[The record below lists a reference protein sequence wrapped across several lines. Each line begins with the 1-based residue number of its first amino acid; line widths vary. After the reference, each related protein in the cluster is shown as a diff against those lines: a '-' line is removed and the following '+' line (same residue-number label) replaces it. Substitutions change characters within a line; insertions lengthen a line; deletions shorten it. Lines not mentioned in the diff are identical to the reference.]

1 MLDVIPKRDIYVY
14 APGDHPYQVIRLR
27 LDEPDF
33 LRPHELIYPPSETYH
48 FEPLDETVPVYQQP
62 FLLMQEVTVP
72 MGREIAGLA
81 AAPGAALTIEGAL
94 EYQACDH
101 DVCYVPTEIPVS
113 WEFAWRP
120 LVRD

>member
-1 MLDVIPKRDIYVY
+1 M
-14 APGDHPYQVIRLR
+14 
-27 LDEPDF
+27 
-33 LRPHELIYPPSETYH
+33 
-48 FEPLDETVPVYQQP
+48 
-62 FLLMQEVTVP
+62 P

-81 AAPGAALTIEGAL
+81 AAPGATLTIEGAL

-101 DVCYVPTEIPVS
+101 DVCYVPAEIPVS